1 MHLKRRT
8 FLASGAAAS
17 LALSA
22 PAVLGQGRPRVIVI
36 GGGCGGATAAR
47 YLARDSEGAIDVTLI
62 EPQRTYNTCF
72 FGNLYIGGFWALE
85 ATGFTY
91 ANLAK
96 GGVNVIHE
104 FAVGVDRDAKTVT
117 LGSGAVLP
125 YDRLVVSPGI
135 DFREDS
141 VPGWSLAAQN
151 VMPHA
156 YKGGTQ
162 VALLKS
168 QIEAMPQGGTFA
180 MVAPPNPFRCPPG
193 PYERISM
200 VAWLL
205 KQSNPTAKIL
215 LVDPKE
221 SFSKQALFEEAW
233 NNHYPGVVTR
243 IGPDFGGDIVEVRP
257 ETMEVVIDGEVN
269 KVDACNV
276 IPGQRAGNI
285 AAMAGLTNEAG
296 WAPVKPADMRSTM
309 DENVWVLGDATQQ
322 GDMPKS
328 GFSAN
333 SQAKVAVMAIRGEL
347 TGSQVFPARY
357 ANTCWSLLAENDG
370 VKVGASYEPTEE
382 KIASV
387 ESFVSQTGEDA
398 ALRRQTFE
406 ESLGWYAGITSDMF
420 G

>member
-22 PAVLGQGRPRVIVI
+22 PALLGQGRPRVIVI

-85 ATGFTY
+85 DTGFTY
-91 ANLAK
+91 GNLAR

-141 VPGWSLAAQN
+141 VPGWSLAAQG

-168 QIEAMPQGGTFA
+168 QIEAMPEGGTFA

-205 KQSNPTAKIL
+205 KQTNPTAKIL

-221 SFSKQALFEEAW
+221 TFSKQALFEEAW
-233 NNHYPGVVTR
+233 QNHYPGMVER
-243 IGPDFGGDIVEVRP
+243 IGPEFGAETVEVRP
-257 ETMEVVIDGEVN
+257 DTMEVVIDGEAT

-285 AAMAGLTNEAG
+285 AAIAGLTNEAG

-309 DENVWVLGDATQQ
+309 DDNVWVLGDSTQQ

-333 SQAKVAVMAIRGEL
+333 SQAKVAVMAIRGDL

-398 ALRRQTFE
+398 ALRKQTFE